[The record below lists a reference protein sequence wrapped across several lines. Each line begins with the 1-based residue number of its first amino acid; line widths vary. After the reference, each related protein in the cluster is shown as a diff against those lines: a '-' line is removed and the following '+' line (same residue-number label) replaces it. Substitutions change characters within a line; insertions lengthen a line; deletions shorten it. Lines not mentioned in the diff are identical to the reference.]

1 MNAIFTG
8 RKRSGKTT
16 LAFDIAMRS
25 DGGIIIFDPKNEWR
39 GWPGTVTSVEEI
51 PQKLKDG
58 NEVIVFHPQGN
69 KREAAAPLF
78 KFVSELHKLAMEK
91 QWDKADYH
99 FTLIVDEAVNVSSAQ
114 WIDEDLLSLVS
125 ENRPEILN
133 IFLTF
138 QSPMDA
144 NNLLKSR
151 VDNWFIFNTSLP
163 GDLKYLHD
171 KIGVPEQ
178 DLVFIQDL
186 RDYEYAHFTFDGGT
200 PTVFYEYDPDSWF
213 RPLEFFELNSK
224 EREGITHMARRGEK
238 GWLQNLIEEF
248 RDEIL
253 DLFEDEG
260 YRIEEPRRR
269 ERNRESGGSRRRES
283 EFRMS
288 GFDRGRDRD

>member
-16 LAFDIAMRS
+16 LAFDIAMCA

-58 NEVIVFHPQGN
+58 NEVIVFHPQGD

-91 QWDKADYH
+91 QWDKAGYH
-99 FTLIVDEAVNVSSAQ
+99 FTLIVDEAVNVSTAN
-114 WIDEDLLSLVS
+114 WIDNDLLTLVS

-151 VDNWFIFNTSLP
+151 VDNWFIFNTSMP

-171 KIGVPEQ
+171 KIGVPEH
-178 DLVFIQDL
+178 DLMFIQDL
-186 RDYEYAHFTFDGGT
+186 RPHEYAHFYFDGGA
-200 PTVFYEYDPDSWF
+200 PAVLYEYDPESWF
-213 RPLEFFELNSK
+213 RPLEFFEMNVK
-224 EREGITHMARRGEK
+224 EREGIEHMARRGEK
-238 GWLQNLIEEF
+238 GWLKNLIDEF

-253 DLFEDEG
+253 DLFEEDG
-260 YRIEEPRRR
+260 YNIEEPRRR
-269 ERNRESGGSRRRES
+269 SRERDGGRRRES

-288 GFDRGRDRD
+288 GFDNRRERD

>member
-51 PQKLKDG
+51 PAKLKEG
-58 NEVIVFHPQGN
+58 NEVIVFHPQGD

-78 KFVSELHKLAMEK
+78 KFVSELHTLAMETN
-91 QWDKADYH
+91 WDKAGYH
-99 FTLIVDEAVNVSSAQ
+99 FTLIVDEAVNVSSQ
-114 WIDEDLLSLVS
+114 NWIDNDLLALVS

-151 VDNWFIFNTSLP
+151 VDNWFIFNTSMP
-163 GDLKYLHD
+163 GDLKYLNE
-171 KIGVPEQ
+171 KIGVPAQ
-178 DLVFIQDL
+178 DLTFIQDL
-186 RDYEYAHFTFDGGT
+186 RPHEYAHFYFDGGA
-200 PTVFYEYDPDSWF
+200 PTVLYEYDPESWF

-224 EREGITHMARRGEK
+224 EREEIKHMARRGEK
-238 GWLQNLIEEF
+238 GWLENLIEEF
-248 RDEIL
+248 KDDIL
-253 DLFEDEG
+253 DLFEDKG

-269 ERNRESGGSRRRES
+269 ERGRDGGRRRES

-288 GFDRGRDRD
+288 GFDRDRD